1 MRVLFVGNSYVY
13 FNDLPGLVAS
23 LAASGGIALETH
35 SVVEGGMTLLGHSKS
50 AETLDQIRSG
60 GWDGVVLQEQSTR
73 PIYAPTAMAIAA
85 RQLAREIRRAGSR
98 TLLYLTWARKT
109 YPDQQADL
117 DGAYYRV
124 SQDLGAEVAPVGPA
138 WRLALAE
145 RPGLALHQADG
156 SHPAASGTYL
166 AACVFFAVLTGRS
179 PVGLDVRTV
188 QAGDG
193 GASTPVEL
201 SIEDAEFFQRVAWQA
216 VRSGPR
222 QDSPAGDEATEP
234 SDTLQADL
242 DVALAQETSPLRGLS
257 ANDARTL
264 LPFLERR
271 HVPTGTTLFS
281 AGEVGAAAYLVLEGT
296 VELASSSGE
305 AARYDLTRLGMAA
318 CLGEESLRG
327 ATYGTTVSTASDA
340 TVLVVRESDL
350 ADLAAREPTIAEVVR
365 RNLLPDQPA

>member
-1 MRVLFVGNSYVY
+1 
-13 FNDLPGLVAS
+13 
-23 LAASGGIALETH
+23 
-35 SVVEGGMTLLGHSKS
+35 
-50 AETLDQIRSG
+50 
-60 GWDGVVLQEQSTR
+60 
-73 PIYAPTAMAIAA
+73 
-85 RQLAREIRRAGSR
+85 
-98 TLLYLTWARKT
+98 
-109 YPDQQADL
+109 
-117 DGAYYRV
+117 
-124 SQDLGAEVAPVGPA
+124 
-138 WRLALAE
+138 
-145 RPGLALHQADG
+145 
-156 SHPAASGTYL
+156 
-166 AACVFFAVLTGRS
+166 
-179 PVGLDVRTV
+179 VRTV

-242 DVALAQETSPLRGLS
+242 DLALALEVPLLRGLS
-257 ANDARTL
+257 ESAAQTL
-264 LPFLERR
+264 LPYLERR